1 VQVFAFHL
9 MPWPQVPVDFSGQRA
24 VTIPNTLVDR
34 ERLGTLINQ
43 YLDQLVACEEAGLDG
58 IAVNEHHQMPWGLM
72 GSPNLA
78 AAMLAMRTKRVKIL
92 VLGPALPLYGS
103 PLRVAEEIALVDQVS
118 GGRVIFGCV
127 IGGPP
132 EYHVAGIDPSEA
144 RGRFNEALD
153 LIIEAWT
160 RPGPFEHYGEYYKL
174 QHVNPWLLPLQRP
187 HPPVW
192 VPGAGSPETIDMCVQ
207 KGFTYSALPFFAKE
221 FSDQSFAMFRRK
233 FMKVNGRPDP
243 YKVSMLVPV
252 YVAATDE
259 VARQEYEEHFF
270 YFAGLHGGAFSV
282 PGYSSE
288 MGVVRQM
295 SARPAFAWTAK
306 DWSDV
311 EENAYAIVGSPQTV
325 IEKLSRRIEET
336 GAGNLM
342 CMFHIGSLPHEKVLA
357 STQLFASEVLP
368 AIRNNFPSGPVW
380 PEAGQAF
387 AGLQPIGGGKHAH

>member
-9 MPWPQVPVDFSGQRA
+9 MPWPDVPTDYSGQRA
-24 VTIPNTLVDR
+24 VTIPNTMVDR
-34 ERLGTLINQ
+34 DRLGTLLHQ

-58 IAVNEHHQMPWGLM
+58 VAVNEHHQMPWGLM

-78 AAMLAMRTKRVKIL
+78 AGMLAMRTKRVKIL

-118 GGRVIFGCV
+118 GGRIIFGCV

-192 VPGAGSPETIDMCVQ
+192 VPGAGSPETIDLCVK
-207 KGFTYSALPFFAKE
+207 KGYTYSALPFFAKE

-233 FMKVNGRPDP
+233 FMQANGRPDP
-243 YKVSMLVPV
+243 YKLSMLVPI

-259 VARQEYEEHFF
+259 AARREYEEHFF

-288 MGVVRQM
+288 KGVVRQM

-306 DWSDV
+306 NWSDV
-311 EENAYAIVGSPQTV
+311 EENSYAVVGSPKTV
-325 IEKLSRRIEET
+325 LEKLSRRIEET

-342 CMFHIGSLPHEKVLA
+342 CMFHIGNLPHHKVMA
-357 STQLFASEVLP
+357 STELFASEVLP
-368 AIRNNFPSGPVW
+368 AIRDRFPGGPDW
-380 PEAGQAF
+380 PETAQSHSEPAPNAGGSNAN
-387 AGLQPIGGGKHAH
+387 

>member
-1 VQVFAFHL
+1 MFAFHL
-9 MPWPQVPVDFSGQRA
+9 MPWPDVPADYQGQRA
-24 VTIPNTLVDR
+24 VTIPNAMVDR
-34 ERLGTLINQ
+34 DRLGVLLNEYIE
-43 YLDQLVACEEAGLDG
+43 QLVACEEAGLDG
-58 IAVNEHHQMPWGLM
+58 VAVNEHHQMPWGLM

-78 AAMLAMRTKRVKIL
+78 AGMLAMRTERLKIL

-132 EYHVAGIDPSEA
+132 EYHIAGIDPSEA

-153 LIIEAWT
+153 LIVESWT
-160 RPGPFEHYGEYYKL
+160 RPGPFEHYGEYFKV
-174 QHVNPWLLPLQRP
+174 QHVNPWLLPHQRP

-192 VPGAGSPETIDMCVQ
+192 VPGAGSPETIDMCVE
-207 KGFTYSALPFFAKE
+207 KGYTYSALPFFAKE

-233 FMKVNGRPDP
+233 FMQKHAQPDP
-243 YKVSMLVPV
+243 YKLSMLVPV
-252 YVAATDE
+252 YVAASDE
-259 VARQEYEEHFF
+259 VAQREYEEHFF
-270 YFAGLHGGAFSV
+270 YFAGLHGGAYSV
-282 PGYSSE
+282 PGYTSE
-288 MGVVRQM
+288 KGVVRQM

-306 DWSDV
+306 TWSDV

-342 CMFHIGSLPHEKVLA
+342 CMFHIGSLPHDKVMA
-357 STQLFASEVLP
+357 STKLFASEVMSE
-368 AIRNNFPSGPVW
+368 IRSRFPNGPDW
-380 PEAGQAF
+380 PESPQSHSEPAPSAGGINAN
-387 AGLQPIGGGKHAH
+387 